1 MSNMRA
7 NIRNHIT
14 FPRTELGSF
23 FNTIYPLNLV
33 TKIVDGRVNVFLL
46 DWNDDSIIDEAD
58 AGSVDSNIKQLQ
70 ASIRE
75 VGAKMIE
82 KTRFYRAEA

>member
-1 MSNMRA
+1 MDMRA

-14 FPRTELGSF
+14 FPKSELGSF
-23 FNTIYPLNLV
+23 FNTIYPLNLA
-33 TKIVDGRVNVFLL
+33 TKVRDGRVCVFLL
-46 DWNDDSIIDEAD
+46 DWNDESIIDEAD
-58 AGSVDSNIKQLQ
+58 AGSADADVRQLQ

-82 KTRFYRAEA
+82 KTEFYRAEA